1 MTKRMSLSLAAVFAA
16 LSAGSAQAASD
27 YLIQIDGIA
36 GTSTLAGF
44 EDYIGVESWSLGF
57 VRGTCQDLH
66 FVKQMDAASAPLTGA
81 AMLGSFYPKIV
92 LVARKAGGDGSGF
105 VYLKLTLTNSIF
117 TSFQSGGSNGSSLLP
132 MEQISAQPSSVK
144 FEAFEQDR
152 TGTGVVTL
160 VATNTV
166 TCQKVK

>member
-1 MTKRMSLSLAAVFAA
+1 MNKRMYLSLAAVAA
-16 LSAGSAQAASD
+16 TLSGGAAQAASD
-27 YLIQIDGIA
+27 YLIRIDGIA
-36 GTSTLAGF
+36 GTST
-44 EDYIGVESWSLGF
+44 F
-57 VRGTCQDLH
+57 VRNACQDLH

-92 LVARKAGGDGSGF
+92 LVARKAGGDGNGF
-105 VYLKLTLTNSIF
+105 VYLKLTLTNSVF